1 MRLSTCLHQFFDQY
15 LPQIKGSSEQSVKA
29 YRETFSMFLPFIAQY
44 HNVKIKSLKLD
55 HLSANLVLS
64 FLNYLET
71 NRHNT
76 ARTRNHRLAVIK
88 SLGKMVRFMYPDK
101 RQIAENI
108 LNIPQKRALKKLIG
122 FLYPKEIKKVFNA
135 VDLNKKEGM
144 RDYTILHL
152 LFDSGARASEIATLN
167 LDYFDHQNK
176 TLAILGKGNRYRLI
190 NLWPKTASLIKE
202 YILNYRIDPKPIY
215 FNRLFVNQRKM
226 ELTRHGI
233 NRLCRKYLS
242 KALPKKRLQGL
253 SPVHSFRHSCAVNML
268 ASGYPVSD
276 IKNRLGHRSIE
287 STMDYLQIDLSGKR
301 DIQKKFIEYTQSK
314 IKNDKKIEALIDW
327 ENNEETLAWLD
338 SL

>member
-1 MRLSTCLHQFFDQY
+1 MKLSTCLHQFFDQY

-29 YRETFSMFLPFIAQY
+29 YRETFSMFLPFMAQY
-44 HNVKIKSLKLD
+44 HNVKIKSLKID

-64 FLNYLET
+64 FLNHLET
-71 NRHNT
+71 HRHNT

-88 SLGKMVRFMYPDK
+88 SLGKMIRFMHPDK

-135 VDLNKKEGM
+135 VDLSKKEGM

-242 KALPKKRLQGL
+242 KALPQKRLQGL

-276 IKNRLGHRSIE
+276 IKNRLGHRSVE

-314 IKNDKKIEALIDW
+314 IKNDKKIEDLINW

>member
-29 YRETFSMFLPFIAQY
+29 YRETFSMFLPFMAQY
-44 HNVKIKSLKLD
+44 HNVKIKSLKID

-64 FLNYLET
+64 FLNHLET
-71 NRHNT
+71 HRHNT

-88 SLGKMVRFMYPDK
+88 SLGKMLRFMYPDK

-108 LNIPQKRALKKLIG
+108 LNIPQKRDLKKLIG

-152 LFDSGARASEIATLN
+152 LFDTGARASEIATLN

-242 KALPKKRLQGL
+242 KALPQKRLQGL

-276 IKNRLGHRSIE
+276 IKNRLGHRSID

>member
-1 MRLSTCLHQFFDQY
+1 MKLSTCLHQFFDQY

-29 YRETFSMFLPFIAQY
+29 YRETFSIFLPFMAQY
-44 HNVKIKSLKLD
+44 HNVKIKSLKIE

-64 FLNYLET
+64 FLNHLET
-71 NRHNT
+71 YRHNT

-88 SLGKMVRFMYPDK
+88 SLRKMVRFMYPDK
-101 RQIAENI
+101 RQLAENI
-108 LNIPQKRALKKLIG
+108 LNIPQKRTLKKIIG

-135 VDLNKKEGM
+135 VDLSKKEGM

-215 FNRLFVNQRKM
+215 FSRLFVNQRKM

-233 NRLCRKYLS
+233 NRLCKKYLS
-242 KALPKKRLQGL
+242 KALPQKRLQGL

-314 IKNDKKIEALIDW
+314 IKNDKKIEELINW

>member
-1 MRLSTCLHQFFDQY
+1 
-15 LPQIKGSSEQSVKA
+15 
-29 YRETFSMFLPFIAQY
+29 
-44 HNVKIKSLKLD
+44 
-55 HLSANLVLS
+55 
-64 FLNYLET
+64 
-71 NRHNT
+71 
-76 ARTRNHRLAVIK
+76 
-88 SLGKMVRFMYPDK
+88 MYP
-101 RQIAENI
+101 E
-108 LNIPQKRALKKLIG
+108 
-122 FLYPKEIKKVFNA
+122 EINKVFNA
-135 VDLNKKEGM
+135 VDLTKKEGM

-167 LDYFDHQNK
+167 LDYFYHQNK

-202 YILNYRIDPKPIY
+202 YILNYRPGPKPMY
-215 FNRLFVNQRKM
+215 LNRLFINQRKN

-233 NRLCRKYLS
+233 NRLCKKYLS
-242 KALPKKRLQGL
+242 KALSQKRLRGL

-276 IKNRLGHRSIE
+276 IKNRLGHRSID
-287 STMDYLQIDLSGKR
+287 STMDYLHIDLSRKR
-301 DIQKKFIEYTQSK
+301 DIKKKFIEYTQSK

>member
-29 YRETFSMFLPFIAQY
+29 YRETFSMFLPFMAQY
-44 HNVKIKSLKLD
+44 HNVKIKSLKID
-55 HLSANLVLS
+55 HLSVNLVLS

-71 NRHNT
+71 HRHNT
-76 ARTRNHRLAVIK
+76 VRTRNHRLAVIK
-88 SLGKMVRFMYPDK
+88 SLGKMIRFMYPDK

-122 FLYPKEIKKVFNA
+122 FLYPEEIKKVFNA
-135 VDLNKKEGM
+135 VDLTQSEGM

-167 LDYFDHQNK
+167 LDYFDYQNK

-190 NLWPKTASLIKE
+190 NLWAKTASLIKK

-215 FNRLFVNQRKM
+215 FSRLFVNQRKM

-242 KALPKKRLQGL
+242 KALPQKRLQGL

-287 STMDYLQIDLSGKR
+287 STMDYLQIDLSRKR

-314 IKNDKKIEALIDW
+314 IKNDKKIEELIDW

>member
-287 STMDYLQIDLSGKR
+287 TTMDYLQIDLSGKR

-314 IKNDKKIEALIDW
+314 IKNDKKIEALINW

>member
-15 LPQIKGSSEQSVKA
+15 LPQINGSSEQSVKA
-29 YRETFSMFLPFIAQY
+29 YRETFSIFLPFMAQY

-144 RDYTILHL
+144 LDYTILHL

-215 FNRLFVNQRKM
+215 FNRLFVNQREM

-314 IKNDKKIEALIDW
+314 IKNDKKIEELIDW

>member
-1 MRLSTCLHQFFDQY
+1 MKLSTCLQQFFDQY
-15 LPQIKGSSEQSVKA
+15 LPRIKGASEKSVKA
-29 YRETFSMFLPFIAQY
+29 YRETFSLFIPFMAQY
-44 HNVKIKSLKLD
+44 HNVKIKSLKMD
-55 HLSANLVLS
+55 HLSVNLVLS
-64 FLNYLET
+64 FLNHLESH
-71 NRHNT
+71 RHNT
-76 ARTRNHRLAVIK
+76 VRTRNHRLAVIK
-88 SLGKMVRFMYPDK
+88 SLGKMIRFMHPTK
-101 RQIAENI
+101 RQLAENI

-122 FLYPKEIKKVFNA
+122 FLYPEEINKVFNA
-135 VDLNKKEGM
+135 VDLTKKEGM
-144 RDYTILHL
+144 RDYAILHL
-152 LFDSGARASEIATLN
+152 LFDSGARASEIATLE
-167 LDYFDHQNK
+167 LEYFDHRNK

-190 NLWPKTASLIKE
+190 NLLPKTTSLIEE
-202 YILNYRIDPKPIY
+202 YILNYRVDPGPIY
-215 FNRLFVNQRKM
+215 VNRLFVNQRKM

-242 KALPKKRLQGL
+242 KALPKKRIQGL

-276 IKNRLGHRSIE
+276 IKNRLGHQSID

-314 IKNDKKIEALIDW
+314 MKNDKKIEGLIDW

>member
-29 YRETFSMFLPFIAQY
+29 YRETFSMFLPFMAQY
-44 HNVKIKSLKLD
+44 HNVKIKSLKID

-64 FLNYLET
+64 FLNHLET
-71 NRHNT
+71 HRHNT

-108 LNIPQKRALKKLIG
+108 LNIPQKRDLKKLIG

-144 RDYTILHL
+144 RDYTILHV

-242 KALPKKRLQGL
+242 KALPQKRIQGL

-314 IKNDKKIEALIDW
+314 IKNDKKIEELIDW

>member
-1 MRLSTCLHQFFDQY
+1 MKLSTCPHQFFDQY
-15 LPQIKGSSEQSVKA
+15 LPRIKGSSEQSVKS
-29 YRETFSMFLPFIAQY
+29 YRETFSLFLPFIAQY
-44 HNVKIKSLKLD
+44 HKIKIKSLNVD
-55 HLSANLVLS
+55 HLSVNLVLS
-64 FLNYLET
+64 FLNHLESH
-71 NRHNT
+71 RHNT
-76 ARTRNHRLAVIK
+76 VRTRNHRLAVIK
-88 SLGKMVRFMYPDK
+88 SLGKMIRFMYPDK

-122 FLYPKEIKKVFNA
+122 FLYPEEIQKVFSA
-135 VDLNKKEGM
+135 VDLTQKEGV
-144 RDYTILHL
+144 RDYSILHL

-202 YILNYRIDPKPIY
+202 YILNYRPGPKPMY
-215 FNRLFVNQRKM
+215 LNRLFINQRKKK
-226 ELTRHGI
+226 LTRHGI
-233 NRLCRKYLS
+233 NRLCKKYLS
-242 KALPKKRLQGL
+242 KALSQKRLRGL

-276 IKNRLGHRSIE
+276 IKNRLGHRSID
-287 STMDYLQIDLSGKR
+287 STMDYLHIDLSRKR

-314 IKNDKKIEALIDW
+314 IKNDKKIEELIDW
-327 ENNEETLAWLD
+327 ENNEVTLAWLD

>member
-1 MRLSTCLHQFFDQY
+1 MH
-15 LPQIKGSSEQSVKA
+15 PA
-29 YRETFSMFLPFIAQY
+29 
-44 HNVKIKSLKLD
+44 
-55 HLSANLVLS
+55 
-64 FLNYLET
+64 
-71 NRHNT
+71 
-76 ARTRNHRLAVIK
+76 
-88 SLGKMVRFMYPDK
+88 K
-101 RQIAENI
+101 RQLAENI

-122 FLYPKEIKKVFNA
+122 FWYPEEINKVFDA
-135 VDLNKKEGM
+135 VDLTKKQGM

-152 LFDSGARASEIATLN
+152 LFDSGARASEIATLE
-167 LDYFDHQNK
+167 LDYFDHRNK

-190 NLWPKTASLIKE
+190 NLWPKTTSLIKE
-202 YILNYRIDPKPIY
+202 YILNYRVDPKPIY
-215 FNRLFVNQRKM
+215 ANRLFVNQRKM

-242 KALPKKRLQGL
+242 KALPKKRIQGL

-276 IKNRLGHRSIE
+276 IKNRLGHQSID

-301 DIQKKFIEYTQSK
+301 DIQKRFVEYTQSK
-314 IKNDKKIEALIDW
+314 MKNDHKIKAFIDW

>member
-1 MRLSTCLHQFFDQY
+1 MKLSTCLHQFFDQY
-15 LPQIKGSSEQSVKA
+15 LLQIKGSSEQSVKA
-29 YRETFSMFLPFIAQY
+29 YRETFSIFLPFMAQY
-44 HNVKIKSLKLD
+44 HNVKIKSLKVD

-64 FLNYLET
+64 FLNHLESH
-71 NRHNT
+71 RHNT
-76 ARTRNHRLAVIK
+76 VRTRNHRLAVIK
-88 SLGKMVRFMYPDK
+88 SLGKMIRFMYPDK
-101 RQIAENI
+101 RQLAENI
-108 LNIPQKRALKKLIG
+108 LNIPQKRALKNLIG
-122 FLYPKEIKKVFNA
+122 FLYPEEISKVFKA
-135 VDLNKKEGM
+135 VDLTQKEGM

-202 YILNYRIDPKPIY
+202 YILNYRPDPKPIY
-215 FNRLFVNQRKM
+215 FNRLFINQRKK
-226 ELTRHGI
+226 EITRHGI
-233 NRLCRKYLS
+233 NRLCRKYLL
-242 KALPKKRLQGL
+242 KALPSKRLQGL

-287 STMDYLQIDLSGKR
+287 STMEYLHIDLSRKR

-314 IKNDKKIEALIDW
+314 IKNDKKIEELIDW
-327 ENNEETLAWLD
+327 ENNEETLTWLD

>member
-1 MRLSTCLHQFFDQY
+1 MKLSTCLQQFFDYY
-15 LPQIKGSSEQSVKA
+15 LPRIKGVSEQSIKA
-29 YRETFSMFLPFIAQY
+29 YRETFSLFIPFMAQH
-44 HNVKIKSLKLD
+44 HNVKIRSLKVD

-64 FLNYLET
+64 FLNHLESH
-71 NRHNT
+71 RHNSV
-76 ARTRNHRLAVIK
+76 RTRNHRLAAIK
-88 SLGKMVRFMYPDK
+88 SLGKMIRFMHPAK
-101 RQIAENI
+101 RQLAENI
-108 LNIPQKRALKKLIG
+108 LHIPQKRALKKLIG
-122 FLYPKEIKKVFNA
+122 FLYPEEINKIYNA
-135 VDLNKKEGM
+135 VDLTKKQGM

-152 LFDSGARASEIATLN
+152 LFDSGARASEIATLE
-167 LDYFDHQNK
+167 LDYFDHRNK

-190 NLWPKTASLIKE
+190 NLWPKTTSLIKE
-202 YILNYRIDPKPIY
+202 YILNYRVDPKPIY
-215 FNRLFVNQRKM
+215 ANRLFVNQRKM

-242 KALPKKRLQGL
+242 KALPKKRIQGL

-276 IKNRLGHRSIE
+276 IKNRLGHRSID

-301 DIQKKFIEYTQSK
+301 DIQKRFVEYTQSK
-314 IKNDKKIEALIDW
+314 MKNDQKIKVFIDW

>member
-29 YRETFSMFLPFIAQY
+29 YRETFSIFLPFMAQY
-44 HNVKIKSLKLD
+44 HNVKIKSLKIG

-64 FLNYLET
+64 FLNHLET
-71 NRHNT
+71 HRHNT

-101 RQIAENI
+101 RQLAENI

-135 VDLNKKEGM
+135 VDLSKKEGM

-242 KALPKKRLQGL
+242 KALPQKRLQGL

-314 IKNDKKIEALIDW
+314 IKNDKKIEELIDW

>member
-29 YRETFSMFLPFIAQY
+29 YRETFSMFLPFMAQY
-44 HNVKIKSLKLD
+44 HNVKIKSLKID

-64 FLNYLET
+64 FLNHLEIH
-71 NRHNT
+71 RQNT

-88 SLGKMVRFMYPDK
+88 SLGKMIRFMYPDK

-108 LNIPQKRALKKLIG
+108 LNIPQKRTLKKLIG
-122 FLYPKEIKKVFNA
+122 FLYPEEIKKVFNA
-135 VDLNKKEGM
+135 VDLTKKEAM

-167 LDYFDHQNK
+167 LDYFDYQNK

-242 KALPKKRLQGL
+242 KALSQKRIKNL

-314 IKNDKKIEALIDW
+314 IKNDKKIEDLINW

>member
-1 MRLSTCLHQFFDQY
+1 MKLSTCLQQFFDQY
-15 LPQIKGSSEQSVKA
+15 LPRIKGVSEESIKA
-29 YRETFSMFLPFIAQY
+29 YRETFSLFIPFMAQY
-44 HNVKIKSLKLD
+44 HNVKIKSLKVD

-64 FLNYLET
+64 FLNHLESRRQ
-71 NRHNT
+71 NSV
-76 ARTRNHRLAVIK
+76 RTRNHRLAAIK
-88 SLGKMVRFMYPDK
+88 SLGKMIRFMHPAK
-101 RQIAENI
+101 RQLAENI

-122 FLYPKEIKKVFNA
+122 FLYPEEINKVFNA
-135 VDLNKKEGM
+135 VDLMKEQGM

-152 LFDSGARASEIATLN
+152 LFDSGARASEIATLE
-167 LDYFDHQNK
+167 LDYFDHRNK

-190 NLWPKTASLIKE
+190 NLWPKTTSLIKE
-202 YILNYRIDPKPIY
+202 YILNYRVDPKPIY
-215 FNRLFVNQRKM
+215 ANRLFVSQRKM

-242 KALPKKRLQGL
+242 KALPKKRIQGL

-276 IKNRLGHRSIE
+276 IKNRLGHQSID

-314 IKNDKKIEALIDW
+314 MKNDKKIEALIDW

>member
-1 MRLSTCLHQFFDQY
+1 MKLSTCLHQFFDQY

-29 YRETFSMFLPFIAQY
+29 YRETFSIFLPFMAQY
-44 HNVKIKSLKLD
+44 HNVKIKSLKID

-64 FLNYLET
+64 FLNHLET
-71 NRHNT
+71 HRHNT

-88 SLGKMVRFMYPDK
+88 SLEKMVRFMYPDK
-101 RQIAENI
+101 RQLAENI

-135 VDLNKKEGM
+135 VDLSKKEGM

-242 KALPKKRLQGL
+242 KALPQKRLQGL

-314 IKNDKKIEALIDW
+314 IKNDKKIEELIDW

-338 SL
+338 

>member
-287 STMDYLQIDLSGKR
+287 TTMDYLQIDLSGKR

>member
-1 MRLSTCLHQFFDQY
+1 MRLSTCLHRFFDEY

-29 YRETFSMFLPFIAQY
+29 YRETFSMLLPFMAQY
-44 HNVKIKSLKLD
+44 HNVKIKSLKID

-64 FLNYLET
+64 FLNHLET
-71 NRHNT
+71 HRHNT

-101 RQIAENI
+101 RQLAENI

-135 VDLNKKEGM
+135 VDLSKKEGM

-233 NRLCRKYLS
+233 NRLCKKYLS
-242 KALPKKRLQGL
+242 KALPQKRLQGL

-276 IKNRLGHRSIE
+276 IRNRLGHRSIE
-287 STMDYLQIDLSGKR
+287 STMDYLQIDLSRKR

-314 IKNDKKIEALIDW
+314 IKNDKKIEDLINW

>member
-29 YRETFSMFLPFIAQY
+29 YRETFSILLPFMAQY
-44 HNVKIKSLKLD
+44 NNVKIKSLKID

-64 FLNYLET
+64 FLNHLEIH
-71 NRHNT
+71 RHNT

-88 SLGKMVRFMYPDK
+88 SLGKMLRFMHPDK
-101 RQIAENI
+101 RQIADNI

-122 FLYPKEIKKVFNA
+122 FLYPKEINKVFNA
-135 VDLNKKEGM
+135 VDLTQKDGM

-167 LDYFDHQNK
+167 LDYFDYQNK

-190 NLWPKTASLIKE
+190 NVWPKTASLIKK

-215 FNRLFVNQRKM
+215 FNRLFVNQRKT

-242 KALPKKRLQGL
+242 KTLPPKRLQGL

-287 STMDYLQIDLSGKR
+287 STMDYLQIDLSRKR

-314 IKNDKKIEALIDW
+314 IKNDKKIEELINW

>member
-1 MRLSTCLHQFFDQY
+1 MKLSTCLHQFFDQY

-29 YRETFSMFLPFIAQY
+29 YRETFSIFLPFMAQY
-44 HNVKIKSLKLD
+44 HNVKIKSLKID
-55 HLSANLVLS
+55 HLSVNLVLS
-64 FLNYLET
+64 FLNHLET
-71 NRHNT
+71 HRHNT

-101 RQIAENI
+101 RQLAENI

-122 FLYPKEIKKVFNA
+122 FLYPEEIKKVFNA
-135 VDLNKKEGM
+135 VDLTQKEGM
-144 RDYTILHL
+144 RDYAILHL

-167 LDYFDHQNK
+167 LDYFNHQNK

-233 NRLCRKYLS
+233 NRLCKKYLS
-242 KALPKKRLQGL
+242 KALPQKRFQGL

-314 IKNDKKIEALIDW
+314 IKNDKKIEELINW

>member
-1 MRLSTCLHQFFDQY
+1 MKLSTCLHQFFDQY
-15 LPQIKGSSEQSVKA
+15 LLQIKGSSEQSVKA
-29 YRETFSMFLPFIAQY
+29 YRETFSIFLPFMAQY
-44 HNVKIKSLKLD
+44 HNVKIKSLKVD

-64 FLNYLET
+64 FLNHLESH
-71 NRHNT
+71 RHNT
-76 ARTRNHRLAVIK
+76 VRTRNHRLAVIK
-88 SLGKMVRFMYPDK
+88 SLGKMIRFMYPDK
-101 RQIAENI
+101 RQLAENI
-108 LNIPQKRALKKLIG
+108 LNIPQKRALKNLIG
-122 FLYPKEIKKVFNA
+122 FLYPEEISKVFKA
-135 VDLNKKEGM
+135 VDLTQKEGM

-202 YILNYRIDPKPIY
+202 YILNYRPDPKPIY
-215 FNRLFVNQRKM
+215 FNRLFINQRKK
-226 ELTRHGI
+226 EITRHGI
-233 NRLCRKYLS
+233 NRLCRKYLL
-242 KALPKKRLQGL
+242 KALPSKRLQGL

-287 STMDYLQIDLSGKR
+287 STMEYLHIDLSRKR

-327 ENNEETLAWLD
+327 ENNEETLTWLD

>member
-1 MRLSTCLHQFFDQY
+1 MKLSTCLQQFFDQY
-15 LPQIKGSSEQSVKA
+15 LPRIKGVSEKSIKA
-29 YRETFSMFLPFIAQY
+29 YRGTFSLFIPFMAQY
-44 HNVKIKSLKLD
+44 HNVKIRSLKVD

-64 FLNYLET
+64 FLNHLESH
-71 NRHNT
+71 RHNSV
-76 ARTRNHRLAVIK
+76 RTRNHRLAAIK
-88 SLGKMVRFMYPDK
+88 SLGKMIRFMHPAK
-101 RQIAENI
+101 RQLAENI

-122 FLYPKEIKKVFNA
+122 FLYPEEINKVFDA
-135 VDLNKKEGM
+135 VDLTKKQGM

-152 LFDSGARASEIATLN
+152 LFDSGARASEIATLE
-167 LDYFDHQNK
+167 LDYFDHRNK

-190 NLWPKTASLIKE
+190 NLWPKTTSLIKE
-202 YILNYRIDPKPIY
+202 YILNYRVDPKPIY
-215 FNRLFVNQRKM
+215 ANRLFVNQRKM

-233 NRLCRKYLS
+233 NRLCRKYLL
-242 KALPKKRLQGL
+242 KALPKKRIQGL

-276 IKNRLGHRSIE
+276 IKNRLGHQSID

-301 DIQKKFIEYTQSK
+301 DIQKRFVEYTQSK
-314 IKNDKKIEALIDW
+314 MKNDQKIKAFIDW

>member
-1 MRLSTCLHQFFDQY
+1 MKLSTCLQQFFDQY
-15 LPQIKGSSEQSVKA
+15 LPRIKGVSEKTIKA
-29 YRETFSMFLPFIAQY
+29 YRETFSLFIPFMAQY
-44 HNVKIKSLKLD
+44 HNVKIKSLKVD

-64 FLNYLET
+64 FLNHLESH
-71 NRHNT
+71 RHNT
-76 ARTRNHRLAVIK
+76 VRTRNHRLAVIK
-88 SLGKMVRFMYPDK
+88 SLGKMIRFMHPTK
-101 RQIAENI
+101 RQLAENI

-122 FLYPKEIKKVFNA
+122 FLYPEEINKVFNA
-135 VDLNKKEGM
+135 VDLTRKEGM

-152 LFDSGARASEIATLN
+152 LFDSGARASEITTLE
-167 LDYFDHQNK
+167 LDYFDHRNK

-190 NLWPKTASLIKE
+190 NLWSKTTSLIKE
-202 YILNYRIDPKPIY
+202 YILNYRVNPKSIY
-215 FNRLFVNQRKM
+215 VNRLFVNQRKM

-242 KALPKKRLQGL
+242 KALPKKRIQGL

-276 IKNRLGHRSIE
+276 IKNRLGHQSID

-301 DIQKKFIEYTQSK
+301 DIQKRFVEYTQSK
-314 IKNDKKIEALIDW
+314 MKNDKKIEAFIDW

>member
-15 LPQIKGSSEQSVKA
+15 LPQIKGSSKQSVKA
-29 YRETFSMFLPFIAQY
+29 YRETFSMFLPFMAQY
-44 HNVKIKSLKLD
+44 HNVKIKSLKID

-64 FLNYLET
+64 FLNHLET
-71 NRHNT
+71 HRHNT

-88 SLGKMVRFMYPDK
+88 SLGKMIRFMYPDK

-135 VDLNKKEGM
+135 VDLSKKEGM

-167 LDYFDHQNK
+167 LDYFDYQNK

-233 NRLCRKYLS
+233 NRLCRKYLL
-242 KALPKKRLQGL
+242 KALPQKRIKNL

-268 ASGYPVSD
+268 ALGYPASD

-314 IKNDKKIEALIDW
+314 IKNDKKIEDLINW

>member
-29 YRETFSMFLPFIAQY
+29 YRETFSMFLPFMAQF
-44 HNVKIKSLKLD
+44 HNVKIKSLKID

-64 FLNYLET
+64 FLNHLEAH
-71 NRHNT
+71 RQNT

-88 SLGKMVRFMYPDK
+88 SLGKMIRFMYPDK

-108 LNIPQKRALKKLIG
+108 LNIPQKRTLKKLIG

-135 VDLNKKEGM
+135 VDLSKKEGM

-167 LDYFDHQNK
+167 LDYFDYQNK

-190 NLWPKTASLIKE
+190 NLWPKTTSLIKE

-215 FNRLFVNQRKM
+215 SNRLFVNQRKM

-242 KALPKKRLQGL
+242 KALPQKRIKNL

-287 STMDYLQIDLSGKR
+287 STMDYLQIDLAGKR

-314 IKNDKKIEALIDW
+314 IKNDKKIEDLINW

>member
-1 MRLSTCLHQFFDQY
+1 MKLSTCLHQFFDQY

-29 YRETFSMFLPFIAQY
+29 YRETFSIFLPFMAQY
-44 HNVKIKSLKLD
+44 HNVKIKSLKIE

-64 FLNYLET
+64 FLNHLET
-71 NRHNT
+71 YRHNT

-101 RQIAENI
+101 RQLAENI
-108 LNIPQKRALKKLIG
+108 LNIPQKRALKKIIG

-135 VDLNKKEGM
+135 VDLSKKEGM

-215 FNRLFVNQRKM
+215 FSRLFVNQRKM

-233 NRLCRKYLS
+233 NRLCKKYLS
-242 KALPKKRLQGL
+242 KALPQKRLQGL

-314 IKNDKKIEALIDW
+314 IKNDKKIEELIDW

>member
-1 MRLSTCLHQFFDQY
+1 MKLSTCLHQFFDQY

-29 YRETFSMFLPFIAQY
+29 YRETFSMFLPFMAQY
-44 HNVKIKSLKLD
+44 HNVKIKSLKID

-64 FLNYLET
+64 FLHHLET
-71 NRHNT
+71 HRHNT
-76 ARTRNHRLAVIK
+76 VRTRNHRLAVIK

-152 LFDSGARASEIATLN
+152 LFDSGTRASEIATLN

-215 FNRLFVNQRKM
+215 FSRLFVNQRKM

-242 KALPKKRLQGL
+242 KALPQKRLQGL

-268 ASGYPVSD
+268 ASGYPVTD

-314 IKNDKKIEALIDW
+314 IKNDKKIEDLINW

>member
-1 MRLSTCLHQFFDQY
+1 MRLSTCLHQFFNQY

-29 YRETFSMFLPFIAQY
+29 YRETFSIFLPFIAQY

-64 FLNYLET
+64 FLNHLEIH
-71 NRHNT
+71 RYNT
-76 ARTRNHRLAVIK
+76 VRTRNHRLAVIK

-101 RQIAENI
+101 RQLAENI

-122 FLYPKEIKKVFNA
+122 FLYPEEINKVFNA
-135 VDLNKKEGM
+135 VDLTQREGM

-167 LDYFDHQNK
+167 LDYFDYQNQ

-190 NLWPKTASLIKE
+190 NLWAKTASLIKK

-233 NRLCRKYLS
+233 NRLCKKYLS
-242 KALPKKRLQGL
+242 KALPSKRLQSL

-287 STMDYLQIDLSGKR
+287 STMDYLQIDLSRKR

>member
-1 MRLSTCLHQFFDQY
+1 MKLSTCLHQFFDQY
-15 LPQIKGSSEQSVKA
+15 LPRIKGSSEQSVKA
-29 YRETFSMFLPFIAQY
+29 YREAFSLFLPFMAQY
-44 HNVKIKSLKLD
+44 HNVKIKSLKVD
-55 HLSANLVLS
+55 HLSVDLVLS
-64 FLNYLET
+64 FLNHLESH
-71 NRHNT
+71 RYNT
-76 ARTRNHRLAVIK
+76 VRTRNHRLAVIK
-88 SLGKMVRFMYPDK
+88 SLGKMIRFMYPDK
-101 RQIAENI
+101 RQLAENI

-122 FLYPKEIKKVFNA
+122 FLYPEEINTVFNA
-135 VDLNKKEGM
+135 VDLTQKEGM

-242 KALPKKRLQGL
+242 KALPSKRLQGL

-287 STMDYLQIDLSGKR
+287 STMDYLQIDLSRKR

-314 IKNDKKIEALIDW
+314 IKNDKKIEELIDW
-327 ENNEETLAWLD
+327 ENNEQTLAWLD

>member
-1 MRLSTCLHQFFDQY
+1 MRLTTCLHQFFDQY
-15 LPQIKGSSEQSVKA
+15 LPRIKGSSEQSIKA
-29 YRETFSMFLPFIAQY
+29 YRETFSMFLPFMAQH
-44 HNVKIKSLKLD
+44 HNVKIKSLKVD

-64 FLNYLET
+64 FLNHLES

-88 SLGKMVRFMYPDK
+88 SLGKMIRFMYPDK

-108 LNIPQKRALKKLIG
+108 LNIPQKRDLKKLIG
-122 FLYPKEIKKVFNA
+122 FLYPKEINKVFNA
-135 VDLNKKEGM
+135 VDLTQKEGM

-167 LDYFDHQNK
+167 LDYFDHQNQ

-190 NLWPKTASLIKE
+190 NLWPKTASLIKK

-242 KALPKKRLQGL
+242 KALPPKRLQGL
-253 SPVHSFRHSCAVNML
+253 SPAHSFRHSCAVNML

-287 STMDYLQIDLSGKR
+287 STMDYLQIDLSRKR

-314 IKNDKKIEALIDW
+314 IKNDKKIEELIDW
-327 ENNEETLAWLD
+327 ENNEGTLAWLD

>member
-29 YRETFSMFLPFIAQY
+29 YRETFSMFLPFMAQY
-44 HNVKIKSLKLD
+44 HNVKIKSLKID

-64 FLNYLET
+64 FLNHLEIH
-71 NRHNT
+71 RQNT

-88 SLGKMVRFMYPDK
+88 SLGKMIRFMYPDK

-108 LNIPQKRALKKLIG
+108 LNIPQKRTLKKLIG
-122 FLYPKEIKKVFNA
+122 FLYPEEIKKVFNA
-135 VDLNKKEGM
+135 VDLTKKEAM

-167 LDYFDHQNK
+167 LDYFDYRNK

-242 KALPKKRLQGL
+242 KALPQKRIKNL

-314 IKNDKKIEALIDW
+314 IKNDKKIEDLINW

>member
-1 MRLSTCLHQFFDQY
+1 MKLSTCLHQFFDQY

-29 YRETFSMFLPFIAQY
+29 YRETFSIFLPFMAQY
-44 HNVKIKSLKLD
+44 HNVKIKSLKID

-64 FLNYLET
+64 FLNHLET
-71 NRHNT
+71 HRHNT

-101 RQIAENI
+101 RQLAENI

-135 VDLNKKEGM
+135 VDLSKKEGM

-242 KALPKKRLQGL
+242 KALPQKRLQGL

-314 IKNDKKIEALIDW
+314 IKNDKKIEELIDW